1 MIFNSLTTNCS
12 LDIALKI
19 SRQQDDLVTACI
31 NGNRVAQKQLYES
44 MYGRMMGICLRYS
57 RDEDEARSLVNQGF
71 FKVFK
76 SLSKKSPSAPLEAW
90 MKRIMINTS
99 IDEVRKRN
107 RRKTEEL
114 SVVSDYVVDENIISQ
129 FQVDEILK
137 LVQQLPEMY
146 RTVFNLSVIEGYNHK
161 EIAEMLNIE
170 EATSRSNLSKS
181 KKKLREF
188 ITQKLRP

>member
-1 MIFNSLTTNCS
+1 MIYNSLTTNCS

-19 SRQQDDLVTACI
+19 SQQQDDLVTACI
-31 NGNRVAQKQLYES
+31 NGNRAAQKELYES

-57 RDEDEARSLVNQGF
+57 RDEDEARSLVNEGF

-76 SLSKKSPSAPLEAW
+76 SLSKKSPNAPLEAW

-99 IDEVRKRN
+99 IDQVRKRN

-114 SVVSDYVVDENIISQ
+114 SVVSDYVVDQNIISQ

-161 EIAEMLNIE
+161 EIADMLNIE